1 MALLPLL
8 PPGTEAWCLCGL
20 QADSVST
27 PEEEV
32 PVACPCQGDDQQREF
47 TDVCLQNNQR
57 DCILPQEAWDNT
69 GGGAGRDREVP
80 VQMPPDEGVG
90 EGGNLELRNQIQLM

>member
-1 MALLPLL
+1 MDLL
-8 PPGTEAWCLCGL
+8 PPGTEDWCLRGL

-32 PVACPCQGDDQQREF
+32 PVACPCRGDDQHQQREF

-80 VQMPPDEGVG
+80 VQMPPDEGTG
-90 EGGNLELRNQIQLM
+90 EGGNLELRTQTQLM